1 MTYINHIYLE
11 NAETGIK
18 NHIPDGVIDC
28 CISSPAY
35 WGLRDY
41 KHDDQLGNEP
51 DFNTYLDRL
60 VAIYDQVYR
69 ALKPTGTC
77 FVNLGD
83 TYGGGGA
90 GTTTKADLERY
101 KENSKQRYLM
111 PNGKAISHS
120 LRGTPLNKCLLMLPE
135 RFALRMIDRGWV
147 LRNKIIWHKPNQMP
161 SPADD
166 RFTVDFENIYFFTKQ
181 DKGYY
186 FEQQLEPLKQS
197 SIERN
202 KYEWNSK
209 QRTHSPTEKRGVEN
223 RKAGKLLNEDGK
235 NMRTVWSIN
244 TVPFGDA
251 HFATY
256 PEKLVERMIKSGCPV
271 GGIALDPFMG
281 AATTA
286 VVARKLGRNYT
297 GFEINEE
304 YLNLGND
311 RLFKELGM
319 FL

>member
-1 MTYINHIYLE
+1 MGTFYQKSEIPEYLQQYF
-11 NAETGIK
+11 
-18 NHIPDGVIDC
+18 
-28 CISSPAY
+28 SPVE
-35 WGLRDY
+35 
-41 KHDDQLGNEP
+41 LGAEP
-51 DFNTYLDRL
+51 DFNLYLDRL
-60 VAIYDQVYR
+60 VAIYDEVYR
-69 ALKPTGTC
+69 TLKPTGTC

-90 GTTTKADLERY
+90 GTTTKADVERY
-101 KENSKQRYLM
+101 KENSKQRFIM
-111 PNGKAISHS
+111 PNGKAVSHT
-120 LRGTPLNKCLLMLPE
+120 LRGTPLNKCLLMIPE
-135 RFALRMIDRGWV
+135 RFALKMIDRGWV

-166 RFTVDFENIYFFTKQ
+166 RFTVDFESIYFFTKQ
-181 DKGYY
+181 DRGYY
-186 FEQQLEPLKQS
+186 FEQQLEPYTKPMNRWGGEQNTANGRS
-197 SIERN
+197 TWSEATGQQA
-202 KYEWNSK
+202 Y
-209 QRTHSPTEKRGVEN
+209 RTRSLRP
-223 RKAGKLLNEDGK
+223 NEEGK

-256 PEKLVERMIKSGCPV
+256 PEKLVERMIKSGCPEN
-271 GGIALDPFMG
+271 GIILDPFMG

-304 YLNLGND
+304 YLNIGND

>member
-1 MTYINHIYLE
+1 
-11 NAETGIK
+11 
-18 NHIPDGVIDC
+18 
-28 CISSPAY
+28 
-35 WGLRDY
+35 
-41 KHDDQLGNEP
+41 
-51 DFNTYLDRL
+51 
-60 VAIYDQVYR
+60 
-69 ALKPTGTC
+69 
-77 FVNLGD
+77 
-83 TYGGGGA
+83 
-90 GTTTKADLERY
+90 
-101 KENSKQRYLM
+101 
-111 PNGKAISHS
+111 
-120 LRGTPLNKCLLMLPE
+120 MLPE

>member
-1 MTYINHIYLE
+1 M
-11 NAETGIK
+11 
-18 NHIPDGVIDC
+18 IDC
-28 CISSPAY
+28 SISSPPY
-35 WGLRDY
+35 WGLRNY
-41 KHDDQLGNEP
+41 EHDDQLGNEA

-60 VAIYDQVYR
+60 VSIYDEVYR

-83 TYGGGGA
+83 TYANTTTGGNGATGGRDKSTLA
-90 GTTTKADLERY
+90 SKMPPIGTTPTKR
-101 KENSKQRYLM
+101 KKQIV
-111 PNGKAISHS
+111 PK
-120 LRGTPLNKCLLMLPE
+120 KCLCMIPE

-223 RKAGKLLNEDGK
+223 RKAGKLLNEEGK

-244 TVPFGDA
+244 TVPFGEA

-271 GGIALDPFMG
+271 GGITLDPFMG

>member
-60 VAIYDQVYR
+60 VAIYDHVYR

-83 TYGGGGA
+83 TYGGGA

-111 PNGKAISHS
+111 PNGKAISNS
-120 LRGTPLNKCLLMLPE
+120 LRGTPLNKCLLMIPE

>member
-60 VAIYDQVYR
+60 VAIYDHVYR

-77 FVNLGD
+77 FINLGD
-83 TYGGGGA
+83 TYGGSGA
-90 GTTTKADLERY
+90 GTTTKADIEKY
-101 KENSKQRYLM
+101 KENSKKSYIM
-111 PNGKAISHS
+111 PNSTAISNS
-120 LRGTPLNKCLLMLPE
+120 LRGTPLNKCLLMIPE
-135 RFALRMIDRGWV
+135 RFALRMIDRGWI

-186 FEQQLEPLKQS
+186 FEQQLEPYTKPMNRWGGEQNTANGKS
-197 SIERN
+197 AWSEGTGQQAYRN
-202 KYEWNSK
+202 RSL
-209 QRTHSPTEKRGVEN
+209 RP
-223 RKAGKLLNEDGK
+223 NEDGK

-271 GGIALDPFMG
+271 GGITLDPFMG